1 MSVLPLLEINDLT
14 LHFGGIRAVE
24 KVSFTVDECEIVAL
38 IGPNGAGKTTI
49 FNLLTGI
56 HLPMS
61 GAMLFYDRS
70 ISGMK
75 PNRITRMGV
84 ARTFQNLR
92 LFNDMTVAENVMV
105 GYTCRMRGGLF
116 SSVLHTGRFW
126 QHEKAAVETSLQ
138 WLEFVGLADRANE
151 LARNMPYGEQRRLE
165 IARAMATGPKLLLLD
180 EPTAGMNPSETTAL
194 MELIQRIRR
203 RGVAILLIEHDM
215 HVVMG
220 ISDRVIVLDY
230 GEKIA
235 EGLPAE
241 IQKNERVIEAYLGKK
256 AAIK

>member
-1 MSVLPLLEINDLT
+1 MNSPLLEVTDLT
-14 LHFGGIRAVE
+14 LHFGGVRAVE
-24 KVSFTVDECEIVAL
+24 KVSFTVGGREIVAL

-61 GAMLFYDRS
+61 GAMSFAGRS
-70 ISGMK
+70 IGGMK

-92 LFNDMTVAENVMV
+92 LFNNMTVAENVMV
-105 GYTCRMRGGLF
+105 GYTCRMRGGLI
-116 SSVLHTGRFW
+116 SSVLHTGPFRR
-126 QHEKAAVETSLQ
+126 HETAAVETALQ
-138 WLEFVGLADRANE
+138 WLAYVGLAERVNE
-151 LARNMPYGEQRRLE
+151 LARNLPYGEQRRLE

-180 EPTAGMNPSETTAL
+180 EPTAGMNPAETSAL
-194 MELIQRIRR
+194 MELIKSIRDR
-203 RGVAILLIEHDM
+203 SVAILLIEHDM

-256 AAIK
+256 VAGD